1 MPSFWKYASAAL
13 IASGVAAGLVSAPTA
28 TAQATCQEAGGLTR
42 CETNGSVSIKTV
54 PGTRAPNVADT
65 IPRNNNRSGIVL
77 TW

>member
-1 MPSFWKYASAAL
+1 MPRFVTYPLAALMAGSALFASVPSAA
-13 IASGVAAGLVSAPTA
+13 
-28 TAQATCQEAGGLTR
+28 AQATCQEAGGLVR

-54 PGTRAPNVADT
+54 PGTRAPSVADQ

>member
-1 MPSFWKYASAAL
+1 MTNSMTYPIATLVASA
-13 IASGVAAGLVSAPTA
+13 VAAALVSAPLA
-28 TAQATCQEAGGLTR
+28 SAQATCQEAGSLVR

-54 PGTRAPNVADT
+54 PATRAPNVADT

>member
-1 MPSFWKYASAAL
+1 MTSPTKYTLAAVIASAVGAVL
-13 IASGVAAGLVSAPTA
+13 LSAPTA
-28 TAQATCQEAGGLTR
+28 SAQATCQEAGGLVR

-54 PGTRAPNVADT
+54 PGTRAPNVADQ